1 MDTFTY
7 GDTPTMFAP
16 WRDGFVI
23 SRRTIDGISL
33 IVSDGE
39 NQTLSLPL
47 AVDVVASKSEIAMLV
62 GGSNDSSIL
71 FAYPQFPDMASFTIG
86 LFRLDCVTP

>member
-1 MDTFTY
+1 VDTFTY